1 MSRAARLLAV
11 LGLLGGLL
19 AGCLTAPPLVGPA
32 PQPPAPAPPAP
43 RPPQPAPEAGAVPYA
58 QVAQVKAGIDRAAL
72 VALLGRQPSL
82 ERPAPTG
89 AGEQDL
95 GWPAVGKGGEA
106 RLLVVRLGA
115 DGKVVSAVLF

>member
-1 MSRAARLLAV
+1 MSRAARLL
-11 LGLLGGLL
+11 GLLAVLL
-19 AGCLTAPPLVGPA
+19 AGCVTSPPLVGPA
-32 PQPPAPAPPAP
+32 PRPPAPAPPAP
-43 RPPQPAPEAGAVPYA
+43 QPRPEAGAVPYA

-72 VALLGRQPSL
+72 VALLGRQPAL

-89 AGEQDL
+89 EGEQDL

-115 DGKVVSAVLF
+115 DGRVVSAVLF